1 MNDSVPLLEITEA
14 ELHDWVTGFIWPFL
28 RISAL
33 LVAAPLFGARTVP
46 VRVRVGLAAV
56 LAFLVA
62 PLYPVQNA
70 VEPFS
75 VMGVIVAFQEVLIG
89 LGIGFLVQLMFGAL
103 AMAGEIV
110 ALSTGLAFATMVDP
124 DRGGSVPLVGQYFV
138 IFTTLLF
145 LAFDGH
151 IALLA
156 LLLQSFGPLPAG
168 TGLLGAAQWWDL
180 VAWGSDM
187 YRAAVLV
194 ALPAAAALLLAN
206 VAMGLVARSAPQ
218 LNIFAVGFPVTLL
231 LGLVFLMLGLPA
243 LAPQV
248 QDLQS
253 DVLGHAARLLGLP
266 ASALWV
272 P

>member
-1 MNDSVPLLEITEA
+1 MTLLQITEA
-14 ELHDWVTGFIWPFL
+14 QLLDWVTTLVWPFL

-46 VRVRVGLAAV
+46 VRVRVGLAVV
-56 LAFLVA
+56 LAFLIA
-62 PLYPVQNA
+62 PLYPAPTA

-75 VMGVIVAFQEVLIG
+75 AAGVVAAGREILIG
-89 LGIGFLVQLMFGAL
+89 LGIGFLVQMMFAAL
-103 AMAGEIV
+103 AMAGEVV

-138 IFTTLLF
+138 IFATLLF

-151 IALLA
+151 LALLT
-156 LLLQSFGPLPAG
+156 LLLQSFEPLPSGGAG
-168 TGLLGAAQWWDL
+168 LGANGWWEL

-187 YRAAVLV
+187 YRGAVLV

-243 LAPQV
+243 LGSQV
-248 QDLQS
+248 FDLQA
-253 DVLGHAARLLGLP
+253 DVFERVARMLGLAEP
-266 ASALWV
+266 LRWV

>member
-1 MNDSVPLLEITEA
+1 MAPLQVTEA
-14 ELHDWVTGFIWPFL
+14 QLIGWVTSLIWPFL
-28 RISAL
+28 RITAL

-46 VRVRVGLAAV
+46 IRIRISLALL
-56 LAFLVA
+56 LALLVA
-62 PLYPVQNA
+62 PLYPAASDIQ
-70 VEPFS
+70 PFS
-75 VMGVIVAFQEVLIG
+75 AAGLLAAAREIAIG
-89 LGIGFLVQLMFGAL
+89 LGIGFLVQLLFGAM

-151 IALLA
+151 LAMLA
-156 LLLQSFGPLPAG
+156 LLVDSFGPLPPGGAG
-168 TGLLGAAQWWDL
+168 IGPDGWRGL
-180 VAWGSDM
+180 VAWASEM
-187 YRAAVLV
+187 YANAVLV

-206 VAMGLVARSAPQ
+206 ITMGLVARSAPQ

-231 LGLVFLMLGLPA
+231 LGLVVLLLGLPA
-243 LAPQV
+243 LEPQV
-248 QDLQS
+248 AALQDS
-253 DVLGHAARLLGLP
+253 VFEHAATLLGLGGAP
-266 ASALWV
+266 SGA